1 MRRGGTGA
9 QLCWWPRLRQHPL
22 QPRQPPLKP
31 PLPRGYAVQPPI
43 ALRVE
48 AQRALPVL
56 WVGGPDVAPRY
67 RFRAL
72 QPTAD
77 EANGRG
83 VWADL
88 SDEEVR
94 LLVSQYGLVLRVLSS
109 HTAFSSYP
117 KSRPRCELGM

>member
-1 MRRGGTGA
+1 M
-9 QLCWWPRLRQHPL
+9 
-22 QPRQPPLKP
+22 
-31 PLPRGYAVQPPI
+31 
-43 ALRVE
+43 E

-94 LLVSQYGLVLRVLSS
+94 LLPVPRTTSPLFTYCLFVL
-109 HTAFSSYP
+109 P
-117 KSRPRCELGM
+117 QI